1 MTRMLLTLSAL
12 GLATVANAWT
22 GDNCK
27 KFSEIYTGGEDLINR
42 MWGDS
47 FKYEVDETKA
57 YTMWWTEGG
66 AAGEKDSHDN
76 PNDVITRAII
86 GTVDNKMNYTVEAQ
100 QCLVS
105 YLHKVGPPTKQT
117 ADFTECHPWHAN
129 ACCHEATV
137 VTPEAINNAYG
148 AGYEWDRCGKL
159 SQACE
164 RFFVEEA
171 CMYECEAN
179 IGAFRKYTDEEKTLC
194 TAEGVAVGATVTK
207 PSDGSS
213 YTCVDGGIDGWTG
226 LPKNDEGVWQIK
238 HMPIKA
244 SYADAFY
251 RACFNDQFCD
261 SGSFWDCKAKYHE
274 HLDEVAAL
282 AVKAA
287 ELKANETAAAEAQL
301 AADLK
306 AEKDK
311 GLEGWAIALIVILL
325 LLGAPPPRPPLP
337 NARPPARPTAP
348 PACYACSTAL
358 LIRLPV
364 RQAWRA
370 AALSL
375 CSS

>member
-1 MTRMLLTLSAL
+1 MMRQPLALSAL
-12 GLATVANAWT
+12 GLATFANAWT

-47 FKYEVDETKA
+47 FKYEADETKA

-66 AAGEKDSHDN
+66 AAGVADAHDN
-76 PNDVITRAII
+76 PNDLITAAII
-86 GTVDNKMNYTVEAQ
+86 GTIDNKAGFNVTNQTCEVAFY
-100 QCLVS
+100 
-105 YLHKVGPPTKQT
+105 HKVGPPTPEG

-137 VTPEAINNAYG
+137 VTPEAINTAYG

-171 CMYECEAN
+171 CMYECEAS
-179 IGAFRKYTDEEKTLC
+179 ISAFRKYSNEEKALC
-194 TAEGVAVGATVTK
+194 QADGVAVGATVTK
-207 PSDGSS
+207 ADGST
-213 YTCVDGGIDGWTG
+213 YNCVPDAWD
-226 LPKNDEGVWQIK
+226 PKNSENSWEIHQ
-238 HMPIKA
+238 MPIKA

-251 RACFNDQFCD
+251 RACANDQFCD
-261 SGSFWDCKAKYHE
+261 AGSFWDCKGLYHE
-274 HLDEVAAL
+274 HLDME
-282 AVKAA
+282 A
-287 ELKANETAAAEAQL
+287 ELAANKTRDDAAAEAQLAAQL

-325 LLGAPPPRPPLP
+325 LLGVACCGFVVMIVMKEKQGKPMFV
-337 NARPPARPTAP
+337 NMPAEKDVQMNKA
-348 PACYACSTAL
+348 
-358 LIRLPV
+358 
-364 RQAWRA
+364 
-370 AALSL
+370 
-375 CSS
+375 